1 MNVWKDS
8 DDEISEDTLKTVIG
22 NISAK
27 YRRKMRR
34 RILCR
39 EGHAQKSI
47 IWVMLNLRFRKN
59 WKFSQNLNA
68 FADRGVGGRTRREQ
82 VIICRRKCMR
92 KITLN
97 FLVVFM
103 LISCFEIRST
113 VALRVVRLR
122 ANSCT
127 VVLRPGLSSKFRRR
141 SGGRNNECSL
151 WPGSNLKRRVVTDN
165 DECSL

>member
-1 MNVWKDS
+1 MTWL
-8 DDEISEDTLKTVIG
+8 TLSRFRPLPAIG
-22 NISAK
+22 TLVFYLILVLYKVRSRIRLMYERKVMTK
-27 YRRKMRR
+27 YRKIHLKLLSATYRKNIGQKWGGGFYFESDM
-34 RILCR
+34 IK
-39 EGHAQKSI
+39 KSI

-68 FADRGVGGRTRREQ
+68 FADRGVGGRTRRDQ

-127 VVLRPGLSSKFRRR
+127 VVLRP
-141 SGGRNNECSL
+141 
-151 WPGSNLKRRVVTDN
+151 
-165 DECSL
+165 